1 MYFSTEWVSGCKCF
15 LSSGEKWQHSN
26 GIDWCLVFI
35 YFKQNNNFTKLYTLY
50 THSITELWRLMKK
63 DIPSRRSFNFILNWS
78 SLHWSMTCA
87 ARQDIEYYEPFL
99 FLQLFFFFAGSA
111 NRSVIFNNLL
121 LFPTP
126 IITPGTLYISMS
138 GNITRDLPRKLS
150 IQLTVHK
157 YWIGI
162 PFMLPCFNNQIGSW

>member
-99 FLQLFFFFAGSA
+99 FLQLFFFFCRECKQIRDIQQFIAIPHSDNHTRNFIHQHERQYNPGPSPEAIHPVDSA
-111 NRSVIFNNLL
+111 
-121 LFPTP
+121 
-126 IITPGTLYISMS
+126 
-138 GNITRDLPRKLS
+138 
-150 IQLTVHK
+150 
-157 YWIGI
+157 
-162 PFMLPCFNNQIGSW
+162 